1 MTADAS
7 DASAGLD
14 NGDAAAESMY
24 LLTLFVTGQSIRS
37 QRAVSN
43 LRQLC
48 EGLRGLCELTVVDVL
63 ERPQLA
69 EQEKIMATP
78 TVIRRRPLPARRV
91 IGDLSDPDK
100 VVQWLDLPS
109 ANASERAEDMV

>member
-1 MTADAS
+1 MTADAGNSS
-7 DASAGLD
+7 DGPDRGGSASGI
-14 NGDAAAESMY
+14 SY

-37 QRAVSN
+37 QRAVAN

-48 EGLRGLCELTVVDVL
+48 EALRGQCELTIVDVL

-69 EQEKIMATP
+69 EDEKIMATP
-78 TVIRRRPLPARRV
+78 TVIRRRPLPVRRV

-100 VVQWLDLPS
+100 VILWLDLPPV
-109 ANASERAEDMV
+109 NAATVDEGGV